1 MNGDEERLNTVT
13 LNLEVPI
20 LQMTVWSHVGYVTD
34 LDVGLKSKLLELIPE
49 LTLSAFV
56 WYIK

>member
-20 LQMTVWSHVGYVTD
+20 LQMTVWSHVGYVPD